1 MTKEVYISP
10 RVSVDEFELENGI
23 METSPFNNNKENGIE
38 SYESLG
44 SGFESNKD
52 TDWTLQ

>member
-23 METSPFNNNKENGIE
+23 METSPFNNKENGIE
-38 SYESLG
+38 SYEVID
-44 SGFESNKD
+44 GFESNR
-52 TDWTLQ
+52 TDWDLQ